1 MKYIK
6 KKLYFSILVGLILGI
21 SFIFNTFL
29 LNYENSIDNFKKDDE
44 RIFHFKNSEY
54 TEVTPIIIAPSSSY
68 DWDNASKESWCT
80 GNGTKTNPYIIEGI
94 KINGKNSS
102 SCLEIRNSNVYFII
116 QNSSFYNSSTDSFAG
131 GIKLDHTSN
140 GLIRKNNC
148 SNNNRNGIS
157 LYASNN
163 NVIDGNTALN
173 NSIFGIKLWH
183 SNNNSIENI
192 NKLKDNTEGGIDVYA
207 GDYNNITNNI
217 ITMNPSYGIR
227 IYQESIKNKIYNNT
241 IKNNGN
247 SGIFSVQSNDN
258 DIIYNRIVNNC
269 LLGGSF
275 SGAIHFLESND
286 NLFQNNNLT
295 DNSKTGFYL
304 MNSQNSEFISN
315 RIINNSYRGIH
326 ISNEANESV
335 FIDNVIKD
343 NNYYGMELNEGNQLI
358 IEGNELLN
366 NGHDGSYNGIRLIDS
381 NKSVIY
387 NNLIH
392 NSSLN
397 GLNIIDGS
405 WNEIFNNNISENGG
419 NGIYFYANLNEMTKE
434 NIVYNNR
441 IINNSDYG
449 IRLRNPNG
457 ICELNNLSYN
467 FIYNH
472 TEGGIYL
479 QDHCHNNS
487 IHHNDIIMSKYRG
500 IFLDQSNNN
509 SIYENYIYESD
520 DAGIYLLFSNS
531 TEIYGNSILNH
542 TNEAIGIMT
551 SKENFFYLNQLKEND
566 YGIRIHSGDYNLF
579 YKNFFRK
586 NNIHASDLSG
596 NNYWNNS
603 QIGNFWDN
611 YTELGIGAND
621 SDGDGI
627 GEIPYDNNGVMD
639 WLPLWDDYA
648 PVINIISPVNNSK
661 QTRNPPIINLNVE
674 DLYLENIWYTLD
686 GGLTN
691 ISFSSNG
698 PINESIWQ
706 SVWNSVEEGEYIN
719 VTFYA
724 NDTIGR
730 LSSKTI
736 YLIKAIPNGISG
748 FNLILILGVSLSV
761 IYLTL
766 KSNKNRIS

>member
-1 MKYIK
+1 
-6 KKLYFSILVGLILGI
+6 VLILGF
-21 SFIFNTFL
+21 SFTFNILL
-29 LNYENSIDNFKKDDE
+29 LNYGNNIDNLKKDDE
-44 RIFHFKNSEY
+44 GIFQFKNSGY
-54 TEVTPIIIAPSSSY
+54 TEVSPIIIAPSSSY
-68 DWDNASKESWCT
+68 TWDNASKESWCT

-94 KINGKNSS
+94 KIDGKNSS
-102 SCLEIRNSNVYFII
+102 SCLEIRSSDVDFII
-116 QNSSFYNSSTDSFAG
+116 QNCSFYNSSTDSFAG
-131 GIKLDHTSN
+131 GIKLDRTSN
-140 GLIRKNNC
+140 GIIRKNNC
-148 SNNNRNGIS
+148 SFNNRNGIS
-157 LYASNN
+157 LFDSIN
-163 NVIDGNTALN
+163 NVIEGNTAQN
-173 NSIFGIKLWH
+173 NSIFGIKSWY
-183 SNNNSIENI
+183 SNNNSIQNN
-192 NKLKDNTEGGIDVYA
+192 NKLKYNTIGGGLDIYG

-217 ITMNPSYGIR
+217 IALNPGYGIR
-227 IYQESIKNKIYNNT
+227 IYSGATENKIYNNT
-241 IKNNGN
+241 IMSNGDSGVYSFLGNN
-247 SGIFSVQSNDN
+247 NDF
-258 DIIYNRIVNNC
+258 IYNRINNNC
-269 LLGGSF
+269 LLDGSSPGAVHF
-275 SGAIHFLESND
+275 SSSNE
-286 NLFQNNNLT
+286 NLFENNNIT
-295 DNSKTGFYL
+295 DNKHSGFYL
-304 MNSQNSEFISN
+304 MNSQNSQFISN
-315 RIINNSYRGIH
+315 RILNNSYRGIH
-326 ISNEANESV
+326 ISNDANESV
-335 FIDNVIKD
+335 FVDNIIYD
-343 NNYYGMELNEGNQLI
+343 NHYEGIRLYEGNQLI

-366 NGHDGSYNGIRLIDS
+366 NGHDGSYNGIRLRDS
-381 NKSVIY
+381 NRSIIY
-387 NNLIH
+387 NNLIQ

-405 WNEIFNNNISENGG
+405 WNEIFNNNISKNGRD
-419 NGIYFYANLNEMTKE
+419 GISTYANLNKVTRQ
-434 NIVYNNR
+434 NLIHNNR

-449 IRLRNPNG
+449 IRLRNPTG
-457 ICELNNLSYN
+457 TCELNNVSYN
-467 FIYNH
+467 YIYNH

-487 IHHNDIIMSKYRG
+487 IHHNDIFMSKFRG

-509 SIYENYIYESD
+509 TIYENYIYESD

-531 TEIYGNSILNH
+531 TEIYGNNLLNH

-551 SKENFFYLNQLKEND
+551 SKENFCYLNQLKEND

-586 NNIHASDLSG
+586 NKIHASDLSG

-674 DLYLENIWYTLD
+674 DLYLEEIWYTLD
-686 GGLTN
+686 GGLIN
-691 ISFSSNG
+691 ITFSSNG

-706 SVWNSVEEGEYIN
+706 LIWDSVEEGEYITI
-719 VTFYA
+719 TFYA

-730 LSSKTI
+730 LSSKTV

-748 FNLILILGVSLSV
+748 FNLIFILGASISV

-766 KSNKNRIS
+766 KSNKKRIC